1 MSALGR
7 TSDPRDLV
15 PGLPE
20 AIGADLRLLVQGVR
34 AVSGTGADLGA
45 IDVAGWAGEAAEA
58 FRGAFGEEPPR
69 WLAAVEE
76 LGEGGEA
83 LADYAAKLVW
93 AQAEAQRAIELH
105 AAAKALSRLARSH
118 FLAQIASGLVGTFV
132 DPAAGVFQEA
142 ERVLRAAQA
151 ELAEAGGLAAEKL
164 GLTEGSDGRRTRS
177 GGREFGDGLNP
188 DWKQEHSGKFRDGA
202 APGLNEGFA
211 EGVAALLDRLGVDV
225 PTGEWSGATEARVW
239 GVDGEGSFDDGLFS
253 GDGRYGVDVL
263 GAGAQADAKWGA
275 SGITATASAEAYL
288 AKLEASG
295 QVRAGE
301 HASASGSATGYVGA
315 TGSGEFTLNASGAQ
329 ARVDAFA
336 GARAKAEGGVEVAGI
351 GVGGTAEAWAGV
363 GLTADAQLGLGPD
376 GKFHVGGSFGAGL
389 GLGGKLGFDFTVDP
403 KAVVSTVADAA
414 GAIGDGLS
422 AVGGAVD
429 NAGKQVTRFFGDL
442 F

>member
-1 MSALGR
+1 MSALGQ

-34 AVSGTGADLGA
+34 AVSGAGADLGSV
-45 IDVAGWAGEAAEA
+45 DVAGWTGEAAEA
-58 FRGAFGEEPPR
+58 FRGAFGEEPPL

-118 FLAQIASGLVGTFV
+118 FLAQVASGLVGTFA

-142 ERVLRAAQA
+142 ERILRAARD
-151 ELAEAGGLAAEKL
+151 ELAEAGGRAAEEL
-164 GLTEGSDGRRTRS
+164 GLPEGPDGRHGKS
-177 GGREFGDGLNP
+177 GGTRFGDGMDP
-188 DWKQEHSGKFRDGA
+188 AWKKKPAEFGHGA
-202 APGLNEGFA
+202 SPGLDEDFA
-211 EGVAALLDRLGVDV
+211 EGATALLDLLGVDV
-225 PTGEWSGATEARVW
+225 PTGEWSGEAEARVW
-239 GVDGEGSFDDGLFS
+239 GVDGEGSFDDGLLS

-263 GAGAQADAKWGA
+263 GAGARADAKWGA

-295 QVRAGE
+295 QVRMGE

-315 TGSGEFTLNASGAQ
+315 TGSGRFTLNASGAR
-329 ARVDAFA
+329 AEVDAFA
-336 GARAKAEGGVEVAGI
+336 GARAKAEGSVEAAGI
-351 GVGGTAEAWAGV
+351 GVGGTAEAWAGA

-389 GLGGKLGFDFTVDP
+389 GLGGKLGFEFTVDP
-403 KAVVSTVADAA
+403 RAVVSTAADAA

>member
-7 TSDPRDLV
+7 TSDPRALI

-20 AIGADLRLLVQGVR
+20 AIGSDLRLLVQGVR
-34 AVSGTGADLGA
+34 AVSGTGAELGS

-58 FRGAFGEEPPR
+58 FRDAFGAEPPR

-83 LADYAAKLVW
+83 LADYATALVR

-132 DPAAGVFQEA
+132 DPAAGVFEEA
-142 ERVLRAAQA
+142 ERILRDARD
-151 ELAEAGGLAAEKL
+151 ELAKAGGLAAGKL
-164 GLTEGSDGRRTRS
+164 GMTEGSDGRHTRS
-177 GGREFGDGLNP
+177 GGTKFGDGVDP
-188 DWKQEHSGKFRDGA
+188 AWKGKPTKFGHGTS
-202 APGLNEGFA
+202 PGLNEGFA
-211 EGVAALLDRLGVDV
+211 EGVTALLGRLGVDV
-225 PTGEWSGATEARVW
+225 PTGEWSGEAEAKVW

-253 GDGRYGVDVL
+253 GDGRYGADAL
-263 GAGAQADAKWGA
+263 GVSAQADAKWGA

-288 AKLEASG
+288 AKAEASG
-295 QVRAGE
+295 QVRMGE
-301 HASASGSATGYVGA
+301 HASASGSAEGYLGA
-315 TGSGEFTLNASGAQ
+315 TGSGRFTLNASGVRAE
-329 ARVDAFA
+329 VDAFA
-336 GARAKAEGGVEVAGI
+336 GARAKAEGSVEVAGV

-363 GLTADAQLGLGPD
+363 GLTADAQLGMGPD
-376 GKFHVGGSFGAGL
+376 GDFHIGGSFGAGL
-389 GLGGKLGFDFTVDP
+389 GLGGKLGFEFTVDP